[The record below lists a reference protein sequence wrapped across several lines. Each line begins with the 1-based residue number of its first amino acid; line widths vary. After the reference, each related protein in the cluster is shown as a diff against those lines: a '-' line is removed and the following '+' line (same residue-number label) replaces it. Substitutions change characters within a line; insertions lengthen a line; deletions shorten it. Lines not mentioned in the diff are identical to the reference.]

1 MNESFL
7 YYGVGIFFILLLM
20 YRIMKYSTFFDDRIT
35 FINLNSTHKLVID
48 NYIIM
53 FIISGLFL
61 ILYLQVFDFILVSF
75 FAIVVLTFFK
85 IQKQ

>member
-1 MNESFL
+1 
-7 YYGVGIFFILLLM
+7 
-20 YRIMKYSTFFDDRIT
+20 
-35 FINLNSTHKLVID
+35 
-48 NYIIM
+48 M

>member
-7 YYGVGIFFILLLM
+7 YYGVGIFFIILLM

-61 ILYLQVFDFILVSF
+61 ILYLQVFDFILVSV

>member
-7 YYGVGIFFILLLM
+7 YYGVGIFFIILLI

-61 ILYLQVFDFILVSF
+61 ILCLQVFDFILVSF
-75 FAIVVLTFFK
+75 LLYWC
-85 IQKQ
+85 

>member
-7 YYGVGIFFILLLM
+7 YYGVGIFFIILLM

-35 FINLNSTHKLVID
+35 LINLNSTHKLVID